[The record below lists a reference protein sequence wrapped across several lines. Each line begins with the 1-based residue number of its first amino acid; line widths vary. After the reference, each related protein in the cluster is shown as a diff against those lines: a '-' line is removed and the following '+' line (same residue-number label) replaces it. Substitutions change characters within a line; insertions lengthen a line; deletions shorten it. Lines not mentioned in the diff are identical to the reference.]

1 MKRAGVGLI
10 VAAVAAS
17 LVASQAAASGGG
29 AVASRAPA
37 VRIGGPHKLHA
48 RRILKFPIFV
58 SADSFVKV
66 RGRLRLPGP
75 NLPVHL
81 GGTIRQGHPKQVKLT
96 LNGPAKRDLKD
107 QLQGREPEDRGH
119 RPQPGNRRQARRPQD
134 LPLQALRR
142 RPLRGAAPR
151 RAPGAR
157 S

>member
-1 MKRAGVGLI
+1 MKRVGVGLI

-29 AVASRAPA
+29 AAASRAPA

-96 LNGPAKRDLKD
+96 LNGPARRDLKD
-107 QLQGREPEDRGH
+107 SFRVSSLRIVVTARNLATNVRH
-119 RPQPGNRRQARRPQD
+119 RARKTFRFK
-134 LPLQALRR
+134 R
-142 RPLRGAAPR
+142 
-151 RAPGAR
+151 
-157 S
+157 